1 MWSIEWSGEAQRDIL
16 GIEKK
21 IAERI
26 VRKLDSIVSDPMRYF
41 ERQVGSDEYKL
52 RVGDWRVLALF
63 YYDKKII
70 WIEKVDHRKN
80 IYKKS

>member
-1 MWSIEWSGEAQRDIL
+1 MWSIEWSGEAQGDIL

-26 VRKLDSIVSDPMRYF
+26 VRKLDSTVSDPMRYF

-70 WIEKVDHRKN
+70 WIEKVNHRKN